1 MKRQEIYFMKKTL
14 IALAVAAS
22 AVSGMAHAWTNG
34 DFNGSVDI
42 GGHITANDYR
52 QKWSWAVGSNIN
64 GFNNALTDLTEKGT
78 KLTITVNGDKPI
90 LLGKTNEAFST
101 PTEGLGGIPMISLTD
116 YENKPVTVL
125 AAEDDY
131 RSPDIFFDLAM
142 KNDAGVKIGT
152 ARVHAQAA
160 GVAVRAY
167 GASSSVKPNQAESYS
182 LGFNAGGASAYKGG
196 LPENIGSGGS
206 LSDAD
211 LASGIITK
219 FGSLSTDELFQQ
231 AKKVYPVLTDYAHG
245 IQKKYL
251 DLVSADSSRVHASS
265 YAMGIANG
273 QTIEATFDKA
283 VTASTQW
290 SAPLNIAIIYG

>member
-1 MKRQEIYFMKKTL
+1 MKKTL

-42 GGHITANDYR
+42 GGNITADDYR
-52 QKWSWAVGSNIN
+52 QKWSWAVGSDIN
-64 GFNNALTDLTEKGT
+64 GFNNALTELTENRT

-101 PTEGLGGIPMISLTD
+101 PVVGLGGIPLISITD

-125 AAEDDY
+125 AAAGNY
-131 RSPDIFFDLAM
+131 NSPDVFFDLAM

-152 ARVHAQAA
+152 VRVNAQAA
-160 GVAVRAY
+160 GVAVVGRGPAHPDK
-167 GASSSVKPNQAESYS
+167 SNTAESYS
-182 LGFNAGGASAYKGG
+182 LGFNANGASVYKGG

-206 LSDAD
+206 LNGADA
-211 LASGIITK
+211 ASNIIAK

-231 AKKVYPVLTDYAHG
+231 TKAVYPSLPNYEHAT
-245 IQKKYL
+245 KKYYEAM
-251 DLVSADSSRVHASS
+251 VSASGAAVKASS
-265 YAMGIANG
+265 YALGIANG
-273 QTIEATFDKA
+273 QTLEATFDQA
-283 VTASTQW
+283 VAASTQW
-290 SAPLNIAIIYG
+290 SAPLNVAITYN

>member
-1 MKRQEIYFMKKTL
+1 MKKTL

-42 GGHITANDYR
+42 GGSITADDYR
-52 QKWSWAVGSNIN
+52 QKWSWAVGSDIN
-64 GFNNALTDLTEKGT
+64 GFNNALTELTENRT

-101 PTEGLGGIPMISLTD
+101 PTEGLGGIPLISITD

-125 AAEDDY
+125 AAEGDFN
-131 RSPDIFFDLAM
+131 SPDVFFDLAM

-152 ARVHAQAA
+152 VRVNAQAA
-160 GVAVRAY
+160 GVTVVGR
-167 GASSSVKPNQAESYS
+167 GPGHPDKPNTAASYS
-182 LGFNAGGASAYKGG
+182 LGYNASGASAYKGG

-206 LSDAD
+206 LNAADA
-211 LASGIITK
+211 ASSIITK

-231 AKKVYPVLTDYAHG
+231 TKAVYPSLPDYEHDT
-245 IQKKYL
+245 KKYYETMISPNG
-251 DLVSADSSRVHASS
+251 VKASS
-265 YAMGIANG
+265 YALGIANG
-273 QTIEATFDKA
+273 QTIVATFDQA
-283 VTASTQW
+283 VAASTQW
-290 SAPLNIAIIYG
+290 SAPLNVAITYN

>member
-1 MKRQEIYFMKKTL
+1 MKKTL

-42 GGHITANDYR
+42 GGSITADDYR
-52 QKWSWAVGSNIN
+52 QKWSWAVGSDIN
-64 GFNNALTDLTEKGT
+64 GFNNALTELTENRT

-101 PTEGLGGIPMISLTD
+101 PTEGLGGIPLISITD

-125 AAEDDY
+125 AAAGNY
-131 RSPDIFFDLAM
+131 NSPDVFFDLAM

-152 ARVHAQAA
+152 VRVNAQAV

-167 GASSSVKPNQAESYS
+167 GANSTVKPNQAESYS
-182 LGFNAGGASAYKGG
+182 LGFNANGASAYKGG

-206 LSDAD
+206 LNAADA
-211 LASGIITK
+211 ASSIIAK

-231 AKKVYPVLTDYAHG
+231 AKTVYPVLTDYVHG
-245 IQKKYL
+245 PGKKYL
-251 DLVSADSSRVHASS
+251 DLVSDDSSRVHASS
-265 YAMGIANG
+265 YALGIANG
-273 QTIEATFDKA
+273 QTIVATFDQA
-283 VTASTQW
+283 VAASTQW
-290 SAPLNIAIIYG
+290 SAPLNVAITYN

>member
-1 MKRQEIYFMKKTL
+1 MKKTL

-42 GGHITANDYR
+42 GGSITADDYR
-52 QKWSWAVGSNIN
+52 QKWSWAVGSDIN
-64 GFNNALTDLTEKGT
+64 GFSNALTDLTEGRT

-101 PTEGLGGIPMISLTD
+101 PTGGLGGIPLISITD

-125 AAEDDY
+125 AAAGNY
-131 RSPDIFFDLAM
+131 NSPDVFFDLAM

-152 ARVHAQAA
+152 VRVNAQAA

-167 GASSSVKPNQAESYS
+167 GANATEKPNQAESYS
-182 LGFNAGGASAYKGG
+182 LGYNARGASAYKGG
-196 LPENIGSGGS
+196 LPENIGAGGS
-206 LSDAD
+206 LDAAD
-211 LASGIITK
+211 AASSIITK

-231 AKKVYPVLTDYAHG
+231 TKAVYPVLTDYVHG
-245 IQKKYL
+245 TGAKYL
-251 DLVSADSSRVHASS
+251 DLVSEDSSRVYASS
-265 YAMGIANG
+265 YALGIANG
-273 QTIEATFDKA
+273 QTIEATFDQA
-283 VTASTQW
+283 VAASTQW
-290 SAPLNIAIIYG
+290 SAPLNVAVTYN

>member
-1 MKRQEIYFMKKTL
+1 MKKTL

-22 AVSGMAHAWTNG
+22 AVSGMAHAWSNG

-42 GGHITANDYR
+42 GGSITADDYR
-52 QKWSWAVGSNIN
+52 QKWSWAVGSDIN
-64 GFNNALTDLTEKGT
+64 GFSNAVTDLTENGT
-78 KLTITVNGDKPI
+78 KLIITVNGNKPI
-90 LLGKTNEAFST
+90 LMGKTNEAFST
-101 PTEGLGGIPMISLTD
+101 PTLGLGGVPFISITD

-125 AAEDDY
+125 AAARNY
-131 RSPDIFFDLAM
+131 NSPDIFFDLAM

-152 ARVHAQAA
+152 VRVNAQAA

-167 GASSSVKPNQAESYS
+167 GANSADKPNQAESYS
-182 LGFNAGGASAYKGG
+182 LGYNANGPSAYKGG

-206 LSDAD
+206 LSGADA
-211 LASGIITK
+211 ASNIITK

-231 AKKVYPVLTDYAHG
+231 AKTVYPVLTSYEHG
-245 IQKKYL
+245 TKEKYL
-251 DLVSADSSRVHASS
+251 DLVSGDSSRVHASS

-273 QTIEATFDKA
+273 QTIEATFNQT

-290 SAPLNIAIIYG
+290 SAPLNVAITYN